1 MKKNIIGGW
10 QPNDGAIKPPPPT
23 TGSNAV
29 KVKEYNREEIISL
42 AKIRKDAV
50 EATLWRI
57 GERIAELKA
66 SGELSPEA
74 HKKICGYL
82 NDIAKEYGVK

>member
-1 MKKNIIGGW
+1 M
-10 QPNDGAIKPPPPT
+10 DG
-23 TGSNAV
+23 N
-29 KVKEYNREEIISL
+29 KEYNREEIISL

-50 EATLWRI
+50 RATLWRI
-57 GERIAELKA
+57 GERIEELKV

-82 NDIAKEYGVK
+82 KDIAKEYGVK